1 MKLKLRKYQKKAV
14 QKVFEFFKNRETGK
28 LLLHSPTG
36 TGKSVMQLFTL
47 ELIRQQI
54 LTAAR
59 QKATETNPEHL
70 VHTITTRISIVRG
83 YITILGYDVKN
94 MSEGKIR
101 KVAESHSIYTYQRYV
116 NLLKKGLIESPKVLI
131 IDEAHHILLG
141 NILSDQ
147 IMYDADYIKIIG
159 FTATPFRA
167 TPKAT
172 IEFLKQWDE
181 VHECISLLDAFN
193 AGYWVRPE
201 CTVTGCINDDVL
213 VVRNNEFK
221 LTSMGD
227 LEKCA
232 AETTFETIENYLREC
247 DGARVVSVSSVEIA
261 QELTAYLNA
270 VGVPANN
277 ITSKTGLKDRQKA
290 LAELEATTHTLVQV
304 NIVNE
309 GFDLPD
315 LAMLIDARPTMS
327 PGLFLQM
334 FGRLT
339 RPSNVRKRYI
349 CLCRNLERFAFLLE
363 GILPSTVVYEAQ
375 QAFQT
380 ASLRSGVR
388 VFGVEKLTRFKPL
401 IFQRSDGIYGSF
413 YLVSHFDS
421 ATAKKTMYAVVLQ
434 PEKKEPTVFERHD
447 RKVNIDPNNP
457 WKGGY
462 GKWRLSDGVPDDFKG
477 FATEKSVRKFR
488 QRNSKRGKR
497 TLRD

>member
-1 MKLKLRKYQKKAV
+1 
-14 QKVFEFFKNRETGK
+14 
-28 LLLHSPTG
+28 
-36 TGKSVMQLFTL
+36 
-47 ELIRQQI
+47 
-54 LTAAR
+54 
-59 QKATETNPEHL
+59 
-70 VHTITTRISIVRG
+70 
-83 YITILGYDVKN
+83 
-94 MSEGKIR
+94 
-101 KVAESHSIYTYQRYV
+101 
-116 NLLKKGLIESPKVLI
+116 
-131 IDEAHHILLG
+131 
-141 NILSDQ
+141 
-147 IMYDADYIKIIG
+147 
-159 FTATPFRA
+159 
-167 TPKAT
+167 
-172 IEFLKQWDE
+172 
-181 VHECISLLDAFN
+181 
-193 AGYWVRPE
+193 
-201 CTVTGCINDDVL
+201 
-213 VVRNNEFK
+213 
-221 LTSMGD
+221 
-227 LEKCA
+227 
-232 AETTFETIENYLREC
+232 
-247 DGARVVSVSSVEIA
+247 
-261 QELTAYLNA
+261 
-270 VGVPANN
+270 
-277 ITSKTGLKDRQKA
+277 LKDRQKA

-380 ASLRSGVR
+380 A
-388 VFGVEKLTRFKPL
+388 
-401 IFQRSDGIYGSF
+401 GIYGSF

-477 FATEKSVRKFR
+477 FATEKKREEISPAQLKTWEKNATRLGLEVTRKPDPREIQMLFI
-488 QRNSKRGKR
+488 
-497 TLRD
+497 LRDTGVRV